1 MFVKGRFLS
10 PLEAQMSTND
20 EGSKLRNYSEIT
32 NFLSINILTFS
43 ARCKHLYIDV
53 LAPCTKKNQIK
64 NLFYQKLFVILRT
77 DLYVM
82 TKKELTKEQEQLA
95 RFAKALGHP
104 IRVAIL
110 QLLASQTCCFHGD
123 MSEIL
128 PVAKST
134 LSQHLNEL
142 KDAGLIQG
150 TFNPPTVKYCINKKN
165 WAIAK
170 RLFDSLLTEI
180 SNSEGC

>member
-1 MFVKGRFLS
+1 MNK
-10 PLEAQMSTND
+10 D
-20 EGSKLRNYSEIT
+20 SKR
-32 NFLSINILTFS
+32 
-43 ARCKHLYIDV
+43 
-53 LAPCTKKNQIK
+53 
-64 NLFYQKLFVILRT
+64 
-77 DLYVM
+77 
-82 TKKELTKEQEQLA
+82 ELTKEQEQLA

-104 IRVAIL
+104 IRVAIV

-150 TFNPPTVKYCINKKN
+150 TFNPPTVKYCINKSN
-165 WAIAK
+165 WIIAK
-170 RLFDSLLTEI
+170 KLFEGLLSEVSDSEP
-180 SNSEGC
+180 C